1 MMVKAC
7 SALLAALWAVS
18 GVASAQ
24 SFESDVAP
32 LLEASC
38 LQCHGE
44 RTVTPLNLARLGFD
58 LADHETFRAWERV
71 YERVE
76 KGEMPPAAAPRPD
89 AALVETALGSLKRAL
104 VGANL
109 AARGEQRAP
118 LRRLTR
124 LEYSYTIQD
133 LLGIDEEIAT
143 ELSLTLPAEG
153 DSGGFDTVAAYQ
165 SMSPLHMRAYLAAAD
180 RALDVAIPVGP
191 PPPAQSFEVQYAESE
206 SMYRN
211 SLGEQAGAGI
221 VLQLDDAYA
230 TFHAG
235 ASTYCCILHSES
247 QGFEVF
253 HPGRY
258 RVTVTAYPYQA
269 DTPVTLTM
277 YRGRMSG
284 LAASLDRLLGT
295 WDVVGDVPRTV
306 ELTPFLRPGDLV
318 SPSLADA
325 DAPPGDNAARYS
337 RPGRNIRDYKGE
349 GIALKT
355 MTIDGPLLDSWPPPS
370 ARQLLPGV
378 GFDEDGEIR
387 LTKDP
392 YAHIVD
398 IVAAFAPRAFRRPLQ
413 DGELE
418 AYAGLARPLLDAG
431 RPFLD
436 AARIALRAV
445 LGAPPFLY
453 QAGRPGALDD
463 FALATRLSYFL
474 WRSMPDAELFDA
486 AREGGLSD
494 PAVLA
499 RQVDRML
506 DDARTERF
514 VKDFAGQAYRLYE
527 LRATA
532 PDPGLYPEY
541 DDGLARAMA
550 RETELFLAELM
561 AGDHG
566 AGNLIDADFTFV
578 NRRLAEHY
586 GIAGIEGQQVRKV
599 MLPADSPRG
608 GLLTQASIHKITAN
622 GTTTSPIPRGNFV
635 LTNLLGQ
642 PAPPPPP
649 GVAGL
654 EPDTR
659 GTTTIREQLDA
670 HRSNPVCANCHREID
685 PPGFA
690 LESFDPI
697 GGFRTTYRVSG
708 GEIDRGDGRM
718 SPAPYT
724 EGLPVDPSGVTPD
737 GGAFAEIQEYK
748 QLLLGREI
756 DQIARHL
763 ASNLLVFSTGA
774 EMDFADRDTVE
785 RIVEQGRAEGHPV
798 RSMIHQIVQS
808 DLFRNR

>member
-1 MMVKAC
+1 MTVRAC

-24 SFESDVAP
+24 SFGADVAP

-44 RTVTPLNLARLGFD
+44 RTVTPLNLARLEFD
-58 LADHETFRAWERV
+58 LADHETFRTWERV

-76 KGEMPPAAAPRPD
+76 KGEMPPEAAPRPD

-104 VGANL
+104 VDANL
-109 AARGEQRAP
+109 AARGAQRTQ

-133 LLGIDEEIAT
+133 LLGIDAEIAT
-143 ELSLTLPAEG
+143 ELSLTLPAEA
-153 DSGGFDTVAAYQ
+153 DSGGFNTVGAYQ

-191 PPPAQSFEVQYAESE
+191 PPPVQSFEVQYAESE
-206 SMYRN
+206 TMYRN

-247 QGFEVF
+247 QGFEVLD
-253 HPGRY
+253 PGRY
-258 RVTVTAYPYQA
+258 RITVTAYPYQA

-295 WDVVGDVPRTV
+295 WDLVGDGPRTV
-306 ELTPFLRPGDLV
+306 ELTPFLHPGDLV

-325 DAPPGDNAARYS
+325 DAPPGDRAARYS
-337 RPGRNIRDYKGE
+337 LPGRNIRDYKGE
-349 GIALKT
+349 GVALKT
-355 MTIDGPLLDSWPPPS
+355 MTIDGPLFDSWPPPS

-378 GFDEDGEIR
+378 EFDEDGEIR

-392 YAHIVD
+392 YAHVVD

-453 QAGRPGALDD
+453 HAGRPGALDD

-474 WRSMPDAELFDA
+474 WRSMPDAELLDV

-494 PAVLA
+494 PTVLA
-499 RQVDRML
+499 QQVDRML

-532 PDPGLYPEY
+532 PDPGLYPDY

-550 RETELFLAELM
+550 RETELFLAELI
-561 AGDHG
+561 AEDRG
-566 AGNLIDADFTFV
+566 AGNLIDAEFTFV

-586 GIAGIEGQQVRKV
+586 GIAGVEGQQVRKV
-599 MLPADSPRG
+599 TLPADSPRG

-622 GTTTSPIPRGNFV
+622 GTTTSPIPRGQLRPDEPAGAAGPAAAARRGGPGARHAGDDDDSRAV
-635 LTNLLGQ
+635 GRAPLQ
-642 PAPPPPP
+642 PGMRELPP
-649 GVAGL
+649 GHRPARIRARVVRPDRRLPHDISGLGRRDGPGRRTDDARAVHRGTARRSQRSHAGRRCLRGDPGVQAVAARSGRRSDRTAPRLEPAGL
-654 EPDTR
+654 LDRRRDRVRRPRTR
-659 GTTTIREQLDA
+659 SSGSSR
-670 HRSNPVCANCHREID
+670 R
-685 PPGFA
+685 
-690 LESFDPI
+690 
-697 GGFRTTYRVSG
+697 GGAKG
-708 GEIDRGDGRM
+708 I
-718 SPAPYT
+718 
-724 EGLPVDPSGVTPD
+724 PSG
-737 GGAFAEIQEYK
+737 
-748 QLLLGREI
+748 R
-756 DQIARHL
+756 
-763 ASNLLVFSTGA
+763 
-774 EMDFADRDTVE
+774 
-785 RIVEQGRAEGHPV
+785 
-798 RSMIHQIVQS
+798 
-808 DLFRNR
+808 